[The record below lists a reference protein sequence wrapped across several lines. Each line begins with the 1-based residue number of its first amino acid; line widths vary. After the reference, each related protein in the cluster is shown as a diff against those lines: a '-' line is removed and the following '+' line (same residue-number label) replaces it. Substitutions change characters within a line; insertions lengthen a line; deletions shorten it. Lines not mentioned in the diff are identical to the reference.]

1 MRSTMTDRTPSPGPR
16 LPRSL
21 TTPQPIKRRR
31 CDEDEPLKLAIMDR
45 DLDKVNCLLDK
56 NPADATSF
64 SMDCKP
70 PMMHLVWAMDC
81 GTSVE
86 VVDKLLATM
95 KGNIRKS
102 FGVKSWKE
110 TLQEAAERLDNNGLG
125 KNQQDLKKKLI
136 IAGARGA
143 AANKMARECG
153 WQDGLREMSNAVLAS
168 PQLMIFGRIQ
178 GRSPPRDPAGCGVCN
193 LPNEALLKV
202 LSFLAPAKF
211 FGTARRLSDDN
222 LLPEFEA
229 LFRNVAVLRLTI
241 NSGLG

>member
-136 IAGARGA
+136 IAGARGGGGGEGCGGAEDGRARMGSGPGA

-178 GRSPPRDPAGCGVCN
+178 GRSPPRDPAGCEQRAII
-193 LPNEALLKV
+193 PSATSAERLLY
-202 LSFLAPAKF
+202 
-211 FGTARRLSDDN
+211 RH
-222 LLPEFEA
+222 
-229 LFRNVAVLRLTI
+229 
-241 NSGLG
+241 